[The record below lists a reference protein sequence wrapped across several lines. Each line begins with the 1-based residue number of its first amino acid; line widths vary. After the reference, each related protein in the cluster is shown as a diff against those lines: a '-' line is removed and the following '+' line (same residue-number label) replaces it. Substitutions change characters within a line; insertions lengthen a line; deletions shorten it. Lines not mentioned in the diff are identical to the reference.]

1 MPIGELLVQT
11 GRITPAEL
19 QAALDFRQERGMK
32 LGQALVALHLVS
44 QTELAEALRT
54 QGSIHCVE
62 LEPAIVDEHVAREL
76 GAERSRQFQ
85 ALAFNRIA
93 GVVTVAIED
102 PSETYEIDA
111 ISLALNA
118 PVFAVHAEPARIQE
132 CIDHIFGAERGSAS
146 SVRDPSP
153 AALAREEEPHT
164 TRAESRASQTAA
176 PRDAALDAAAT
187 AFVRNLLDDAY
198 DAGASDVHLE
208 PRPEGLH
215 VRFRIEGVLRE
226 RSCLPRAW
234 VEPVLAR
241 LKLVSNLDV
250 GECRLPQEGKTSAEI
265 RSRRVELLV
274 ATAPTLYGEGAVVRI
289 LDCGR
294 RLVDLASLPLNERQ
308 RADLAHMT
316 AGGGGLVLA
325 AGPSGQGRTSTLYAL
340 VRELDAT
347 ACKIIT
353 VEDPV
358 EDPLDGVTQMHVNAR
373 IGLTFVRAVRAAL
386 QQDPDVL
393 LIGEIRDTE
402 TAEVALQ
409 AALAGKLVFATLH
422 APGATESITRLVDM
436 GLEPYLLADA
446 LRGVVAQ
453 RLVRRLCEHCR
464 RPARATTDSVTRLG
478 LREQERDGFEAA
490 GCEHCGESGFR
501 GRTALYEVLRAD
513 HALWDAIRLES
524 AAQRLREI
532 ARASGWTTLREDG
545 VAKARAGETT
555 FDEVYAATARG

>member
-11 GRITPAEL
+11 GRITPEEL
-19 QAALDFRQERGMK
+19 EAALEFRQERGMK

-44 QTELAEALRT
+44 QAELAQALRA
-54 QGSIHCVE
+54 QGTVHCVQ
-62 LEPAIVDEHVAREL
+62 LEPALVDEHVAREL
-76 GAERSRQFQ
+76 GAERARQFQ
-85 ALAFNRIA
+85 ALAFNKIA
-93 GVVTVAIED
+93 GVVTVAVED
-102 PSETYEIDA
+102 PSETYDVDA

-118 PVFAVHAEPARIQE
+118 PVFAVHAEPERIQE
-132 CIDHIFGAERGSAS
+132 CIDHVFGRVDESTAPLPAPNARIPSGEEHAPASAS
-146 SVRDPSP
+146 S
-153 AALAREEEPHT
+153 
-164 TRAESRASQTAA
+164 RAAA
-176 PRDAALDAAAT
+176 PRDAPLEQAAT

-198 DAGASDVHLE
+198 GAGASDVHLE

-215 VRFRIEGVLRE
+215 VRFRVEGVLRE
-226 RSCLPRAW
+226 RSCLPRVW

-250 GECRLPQEGKTSAEI
+250 GECRLPQEGKTTAELHG
-265 RSRRVELLV
+265 RRAELLV
-274 ATAPTLYGEGAVVRI
+274 ATAPTLYGEGAVLRI

-340 VRELDAT
+340 VRELDASSR
-347 ACKIIT
+347 KIIT

-358 EDPLDGVTQMHVNAR
+358 EDPLPGATQIHVNAR

-393 LIGEIRDTE
+393 LIGEIRDAE

-446 LRGVVAQ
+446 LRGVVRKVLSDAEMEACARVPDALDGLNPFFGLFYMLPSKSDGRLKGFQ
-453 RLVRRLCEHCR
+453 TCLQTVDLLPLIVDFLALLRKPGSAFRLIVQLVGQLALLGERLVDGHLTNRTHLAGRILC
-464 RPARATTDSVTRLG
+464 
-478 LREQERDGFEAA
+478 
-490 GCEHCGESGFR
+490 
-501 GRTALYEVLRAD
+501 
-513 HALWDAIRLES
+513 
-524 AAQRLREI
+524 
-532 ARASGWTTLREDG
+532 
-545 VAKARAGETT
+545 
-555 FDEVYAATARG
+555 

>member
-1 MPIGELLVQT
+1 MPIGELLVRT
-11 GRITPAEL
+11 GQITQAEL
-19 QAALDFRQERGMK
+19 DAALAFKEERGMK
-32 LGQALVALHLVS
+32 LGQALVALHLVTQS
-44 QTELAEALRT
+44 ELAHALRT
-54 QGSIHCVE
+54 QGAIHCVE
-62 LEPAIVDEHVAREL
+62 LERAIVDEHVAREL
-76 GAERSRQFQ
+76 GEERSRQFQ
-85 ALAFNRIA
+85 AVAFNKIA
-93 GVVTVAIED
+93 GVVSVAIED
-102 PSETYEIDA
+102 PSETYHVDA
-111 ISLALNA
+111 ISLAMNA
-118 PVFAVHAEPARIQE
+118 PVFAVHAEPGRIAS
-132 CIDHIFGAERGSAS
+132 CIDAVFGAARRETPASRAETGGRGALH
-146 SVRDPSP
+146 
-153 AALAREEEPHT
+153 ALAREEEP
-164 TRAESRASQTAA
+164 RASVASAHDTS
-176 PRDAALDAAAT
+176 LDAAAT
-187 AFVRNLLDDAY
+187 SFVRNLLDDAY

-215 VRFRIEGVLRE
+215 VRFRIEGTLRE

-234 VEPVLAR
+234 ALPVLAR
-241 LKLVSNLDV
+241 LKLIANLDV

-265 RSRRVELLV
+265 HGRRAELLV
-274 ATAPTLYGEGAVVRI
+274 ATAPTMHGEGAVLRM
-289 LDCGR
+289 LEGGR
-294 RLVDLASLPLNERQ
+294 RLADLGSLPLNERQ

-347 ACKIIT
+347 SRKIIT

-393 LIGEIRDTE
+393 LIGEIRDAE

-422 APGATESITRLVDM
+422 APGASESITRLVDM

-464 RPARATTDSVTRLG
+464 RPARATPELQLRLA
-478 LREQERDGFEAA
+478 LRESEQDGWEAP

-501 GRTALYEVLRAD
+501 GRIALYEVLRAD